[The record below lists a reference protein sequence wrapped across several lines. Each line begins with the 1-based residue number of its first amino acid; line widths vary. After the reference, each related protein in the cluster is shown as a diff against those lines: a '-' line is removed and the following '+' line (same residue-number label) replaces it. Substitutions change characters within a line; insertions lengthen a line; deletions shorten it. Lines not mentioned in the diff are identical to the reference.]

1 MGMAATARASL
12 EMTLMKKLIRILA
25 GPGLLLVLLA
35 GCGTPQQ
42 QEVSSAGGAAGATK
56 VAAVA
61 QDSATTT
68 TAKKDDTVPLSQI
81 PTVGESSPPMSGAIK
96 LDTVVYDDSVFQNV
110 GCGSGFTWVFDLNR
124 AYTKLSAVI
133 GLDDNSLSNDQVT
146 VTFKGDNDANLGTV
160 QTALGTV
167 KPTEVVTAGNLRLRV
182 EVTRSGGGCIA
193 ETGYGST
200 LGLGNAVLTPA
211 GK

>member
-1 MGMAATARASL
+1 
-12 EMTLMKKLIRILA
+12 MKKLIRTLA

-42 QEVSSAGGAAGATK
+42 QEVSSPGGAAGATK

-61 QDSATTT
+61 QESPTT
-68 TAKKDDTVPLSQI
+68 TAKKDNSVPLSQI
-81 PTVGESSPPMSGAIK
+81 ATVGESSPPMSGPIK
-96 LDTVVYDDSVFQNV
+96 LNTVVYDDSVYQNV
-110 GCGSGFTWVFDLNR
+110 GCGGGFTWVFDLNR
-124 AYTKLSAVI
+124 AYTKLTAVI
-133 GLDDNSLSNDQVT
+133 GLDDASLSNDQVT
-146 VTFKGDNDANLGTV
+146 VNFKGDNDADLGSV
-160 QTALGTV
+160 QTALGDV

-211 GK
+211 E

>member
-1 MGMAATARASL
+1 
-12 EMTLMKKLIRILA
+12 MTPMKKLIRTLA

-42 QEVSSAGGAAGATK
+42 QEVSSSGNAAGATK

-61 QDSATTT
+61 QETPSTTV
-68 TAKKDDTVPLSQI
+68 KKDNTVPLSQL
-81 PTVGESSPPMSGAIK
+81 PTVGESSPPMSGPIK
-96 LDTVVYDDSVFQNV
+96 LNTVVYDDSVYQNV

-124 AYTKLSAVI
+124 AYTKLTAVI
-133 GLDDNSLSNDQVT
+133 GLDDASLSNDQVT

-160 QTALGTV
+160 QTALGEV

-200 LGLGNAVLTPA
+200 LGFGNAVLTPGA
-211 GK
+211 

>member
-1 MGMAATARASL
+1 MSATARASL
-12 EMTLMKKLIRILA
+12 EMTLMKKLIRIVA

-35 GCGTPQQ
+35 GCGNPQQ
-42 QEVSSAGGAAGATK
+42 QVEVSSPGSSAGATK

-61 QDSATTT
+61 ETPST
-68 TAKKDDTVPLSQI
+68 TAKKDDTVPLSGI
-81 PTVGESSPPMSGAIK
+81 PTVGESSPPMSGPIK
-96 LDTVVYDDSVFQNV
+96 MDTVVYDDSVYQNV

-124 AYTKLSAVI
+124 AYDKLSAVI
-133 GLDDNSLSNDQVT
+133 GLDDSSLSNDQVT

-160 QTALGTV
+160 QTGLGQV
-167 KPTEVVTAGNLRLRV
+167 KPTDVVTAGNLRLRV

-200 LGLGNAVLTPA
+200 LGLGNAVLTP
-211 GK
+211 KK

>member
-1 MGMAATARASL
+1 
-12 EMTLMKKLIRILA
+12 MKKLIRTLA

-42 QEVSSAGGAAGATK
+42 QEVSSPGGPAGATK

-61 QDSATTT
+61 QEESPST
-68 TAKKDDTVPLSQI
+68 TAAKDNSVPLSQI
-81 PTVGESSPPMSGAIK
+81 PTVGEASPPMSGPIK
-96 LDTVVYDDSVFQNV
+96 LDTVVYDDSVYQNV

-124 AYTKLSAVI
+124 SYSKLTAVI
-133 GLDDNSLSNDQVT
+133 GLDDASLANDQVT

-160 QTALGTV
+160 QTGLGEV
-167 KPTEVVTAGNLRLRV
+167 KPTEVVTAGHLRLRV

-200 LGLGNAVLTPA
+200 LGFGNAVLTPSA
-211 GK
+211 